1 MSRMSP
7 RQHGSRMAPI
17 VTAALLALALAGC
30 APAETGTAEP
40 PAPTTAPDDG
50 GSTGSGGGG
59 GADNGAGDGV
69 TDGPVDP
76 VQETRRSGPSVEF
89 GGPPFGAQGDPEEV
103 SAGVW
108 CVTVGFFWGGEAPPE
123 NVTFTVAGIVADPA
137 GAVTAEPA
145 VCGSV
150 GAEETC
156 IGFVMAP
163 DTPFTTCSL
172 LLTATEAYPGSAE
185 VGFAGTLE
193 CTEPAFC
200 DAAIERDADRG
211 PPIRLGG

>member
-1 MSRMSP
+1 MSM
-7 RQHGSRMAPI
+7 RQHRSRAAVI
-17 VTAALLALALAGC
+17 AATALFALGLAAC
-30 APAETGTAEP
+30 APTESGTADP
-40 PAPTTAPDDG
+40 PVETTAPDDG
-50 GSTGSGGGG
+50 NGNGGEG
-59 GADNGAGDGV
+59 NGV

-76 VQETRRSGPSVEF
+76 AQETRRSGPSVDF
-89 GGPPFGAQGDPEEV
+89 GGPPFGAQGDPEEI

-123 NVTFTVAGIVADPA
+123 NVTFTVDEIVSEPAD
-137 GAVTAEPA
+137 AVTAEPA

-156 IGFVMAP
+156 IGFVMQP

-172 LLTATEAYPGSAE
+172 ILTATDAYQGSAE

-193 CTEPAFC
+193 CTEPSFC
-200 DAAIERDADRG
+200 DAAVARQADRG

>member
-1 MSRMSP
+1 MSMR
-7 RQHGSRMAPI
+7 RCRSRPVLTA
-17 VTAALLALALAGC
+17 VAALLALGLAAC
-30 APAETGTAEP
+30 APAETDTADPP
-40 PAPTTAPDDG
+40 PATTAPDGGNSDDG
-50 GSTGSGGGG
+50 S
-59 GADNGAGDGV
+59 V

-76 VQETRRSGPSVEF
+76 AQETRRSGPSVDF
-89 GGPPFGAQGDPEEV
+89 GGPPFGAQGDPEEI

-123 NVTFTVAGIVADPA
+123 NVTFTVDGIVSEPAD
-137 GAVTAEPA
+137 AVTAEPA

-156 IGFVMAP
+156 IGFVMQP

-172 LLTATEAYPGSAE
+172 ILTATEAYQGSAE

-193 CTEPAFC
+193 CTEPSFC
-200 DAAIERDADRG
+200 DAAVARQADRG